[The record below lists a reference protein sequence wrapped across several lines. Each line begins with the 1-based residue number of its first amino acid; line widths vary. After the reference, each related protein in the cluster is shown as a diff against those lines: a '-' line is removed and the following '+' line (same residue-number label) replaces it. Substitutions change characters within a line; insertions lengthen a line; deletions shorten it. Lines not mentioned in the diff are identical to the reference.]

1 MTHSEM
7 DELYEL
13 YALGVLEPEEATE
26 IDGHLAIE
34 CSHCIESLRKALSTT
49 SALAELA
56 DPVNPPPEVR
66 RRLMAALQPPGQL
79 RRWVWLVS
87 ALAVA
92 CVCLLVAV
100 FWSNSRLAST
110 RTRLEQMVGERDQL
124 RTAVEILSRTET
136 RTIQFGPSNA
146 GAHGRVLV
154 NPKGGFV
161 VVGSELPPIA
171 EDRSF
176 ELWLVPANGK
186 APVPAGLFRPEQAGP
201 FVHVSQQPVDP
212 ATIAAVAVS
221 VEPRAGSPAPTT
233 KPFLI
238 VPLS

>member
-13 YALGVLEPEEATE
+13 YVLGVLEPGEATE
-26 IDGHLAIE
+26 IEGHVATE
-34 CSHCIESLRKALSTT
+34 CSHCLASILKALSTT

-56 DPVNPPPEVR
+56 EPVNPPAEVR
-66 RRLMAALQPPGQL
+66 ARIMAAVRPAGQP
-79 RRWVWLVS
+79 RRWAWLAPVL
-87 ALAVA
+87 ALACA
-92 CVCLLVAV
+92 CLLVAV
-100 FWSNSRLAST
+100 FWSNSRLEST
-110 RTRLEQMVGERDQL
+110 RTRLDRIIGERDQL
-124 RTAVEILSRTET
+124 RTAVEILSRTDT

-161 VVGSELPPIA
+161 VVGSELPQIA
-171 EDRSF
+171 EDRTF

-201 FVHVSQQPVDP
+201 FVHVSQQSVDP

>member
-13 YALGVLEPEEATE
+13 YVLGVLEPEEATE
-26 IDGHLAIE
+26 IDGHVEIE
-34 CSHCIESLRKALSTT
+34 CSHCLDSIRKALTTT

-56 DPVNPPPEVR
+56 EPINAPPEVR
-66 RRLMAALQPPGQL
+66 RRMMAALQPARET
-79 RRWVWLVS
+79 RRWVWLAQ

-92 CVCLLVAV
+92 SICLLAAV
-100 FWSNSRLAST
+100 VWSNGRLAST
-110 RTRLEQMVGERDQL
+110 RTRLERVAGERDQL
-124 RTAVEILSRTET
+124 RTAVEILSRIDT

-161 VVGSELPPIA
+161 VVGSELPQIA
-171 EDRSF
+171 EDRTF

-186 APVPAGLFRPEQAGP
+186 PPVPAGVFRTERAGP

-221 VEPRAGSPAPTT
+221 VEPRGGSPAPTT

-238 VPLS
+238 VPLT